1 MADPKQALKAIGRLP
16 DIEIEPAVAALQ
28 LARLG
33 APERDWLD
41 ASAHLSLL
49 AREAAA
55 IGAVLNGRTAEA
67 RIGALAGLIHARFGY
82 RGDRET
88 YDDLDNANLIRVIE
102 RRRGLPVALGVIWLH
117 CIHAAGWE
125 GWGIDFPGHF
135 LVALGGAQGAGTLI
149 DVFGEGATVGSPDLL
164 ALLAGI
170 TGHPTP
176 IEPGMLR
183 PMAVRDVLLRLQ
195 RNLVGRRAAAGDRV
209 GALASLE
216 GMLLMAPDVAPHWL
230 QAADLHRVLGQTD
243 DAIACLERFL
253 ALVPSSDASDQA
265 RAQIALLRQG

>member
-1 MADPKQALKAIGRLP
+1 M
-16 DIEIEPAVAALQ
+16 AALQ